1 MGALLVDLA
10 TGIAVILTIYARPTA
25 VLGMLVTSLLLVPAT
40 LITPHLHTSY
50 ATVNHVIVGAAALR
64 LALMARRG
72 GYRHLFRATPLHL
85 ALGMLIVTWAADGVV
100 FAPASGIAATALQ
113 RLINLGFV
121 AGFFVVVLAL
131 LRLIDNPRYVMR
143 LVVTAF
149 AGAVGIA
156 VIEHLTHQAYGAKL
170 FDLAGARGST
180 TAAHVLES
188 RAGHLRVRSSS
199 EFALSFAWLGVM
211 LVPLLTV
218 CVTRMRN
225 WLTIGLPLLVV
236 TAGAI
241 YWTYSRSAA
250 ASIPLALLLLAL
262 AVRERRT
269 ALLAASSVL
278 VAVGLFLADPAIRHH
293 LSLSID
299 KGSVG
304 VRFQRLPP
312 ILGAVSHHAY
322 LGLGIGGLQAI
333 GVPTTDNFYL
343 NAYGDTG
350 AVGAAILL
358 AMCLTALIQAGRGF
372 RLTDLF
378 RRQLAVAAFIG
389 LIAFLGSGVVLDS
402 LLLTQPAELVML
414 LLAISTS
421 VAEPELGPIQMPQWS
436 LPRVV
441 FLSGI
446 GALAGLG
453 ALLAAPVTVSQER
466 AFATV
471 SAFRNAGAFDAV
483 TSGQLLI
490 ANVCDIATAIQ
501 PSLPDV
507 HFSCLDD
514 FGPAGVGTLRVESPT
529 TTQTLA
535 AYTTLTT
542 SVQSSAVMR
551 GFQTLPSGPPISA
564 RSSIW
569 RTAPASGAALGA
581 AIGMIAP
588 LPIRRRRKPAM
599 SHR

>member
-50 ATVNHVIVGAAALR
+50 ATFNHVLVAAAALR
-64 LALMARRG
+64 LALMARQG
-72 GYRHLFRATPLHL
+72 GYRDLFRATPVHL
-85 ALGMLIVTWAADGVV
+85 GLGLLIVTWAADGVV

-113 RLINLGFV
+113 RLVNLGFV
-121 AGFFVVVLAL
+121 ALFFVVALAL
-131 LRLIDNPRYVMR
+131 LRLIDNPRFVMR

-149 AGAVGIA
+149 AGAVVIA
-156 VIEHLTHQAYGAKL
+156 VVEHFSHRAYGERL
-170 FDLAGARGST
+170 FDFAGAPGST
-180 TAAHVLES
+180 TAAHVLET
-188 RAGHLRVRSSS
+188 RAGHLRVRSSA
-199 EFALSFAWLGVM
+199 EFALAFAWLGVM
-211 LVPLLTV
+211 LFPLVTV
-218 CVTRMRN
+218 CVTRMRH
-225 WLTIGLPLLVV
+225 WLTIGLPLLTV
-236 TAGAI
+236 TAGAV

-262 AVRERRT
+262 AIRERRT

-293 LSLSID
+293 LSLAVD

-312 ILGAVSHHAY
+312 ILDAVSHHAY

-358 AMCLTALIQAGRGF
+358 ALCLTAVIQASRGF
-372 RLTDLF
+372 RLTDPL
-378 RRQLAVAAFIG
+378 RRQLTVAAFIG

-414 LLAISTS
+414 LLAISTA
-421 VAEPELGPIQMPQWS
+421 VAEPELGFIQMPQWS
-436 LPRVV
+436 LPRLM
-441 FLSGI
+441 FLSGA
-446 GALAGLG
+446 GALIGLG
-453 ALLAAPVTVSQER
+453 ALLLAPTTVSQQR
-466 AFATV
+466 SFQTV
-471 SAFRNAGAFDAV
+471 SAFRNAGPYDAV
-483 TSGQLLI
+483 TSGRLLI
-490 ANVCDIATAIQ
+490 ANVCDIAAAIQ

-507 HFSCLDD
+507 HITCLDD
-514 FGPAGVGTLRVESPT
+514 FGPAGVGSLRVESPT
-529 TTQTLA
+529 AGQTLA
-535 AYTTLTT
+535 AYSTLTN
-542 SVQSSAVMR
+542 SVLTSAVMR
-551 GFQTLPSGPPISA
+551 GFQTFPTGPPISA
-564 RSSIW
+564 RASIW

-581 AIGMIAP
+581 ALGIIAP
-588 LPIRRRRKPAM
+588 LPIRRRR
-599 SHR
+599 R

>member
-25 VLGMLVTSLLLVPAT
+25 VLGMLVSSMLLVPAT

-50 ATVNHVIVGAAALR
+50 ATVNHVLVAAAALR
-64 LALMARRG
+64 LALMARQG
-72 GYRHLFRATPLHL
+72 GNRHLFRATPLHL
-85 ALGMLIVTWAADGVV
+85 ALGLLIVTWAADGVV
-100 FAPASGIAATALQ
+100 FAPSSGIAATALQ
-113 RLINLGFV
+113 RLANLGFV
-121 AGFFVVVLAL
+121 AMFFVVALAL
-131 LRLIDNPRYVMR
+131 LRLINNPQFVLR
-143 LVVTAF
+143 LVVTVF
-149 AGAVGIA
+149 AGAVALA
-156 VIEHLTHQAYGAKL
+156 VLEHFTHNAYGEQV
-170 FDLAGARGST
+170 FNFAGARGST
-180 TAAHVLES
+180 TAAHVLET
-188 RAGHLRVRSSS
+188 RTGHLRVRSSA
-199 EFALSFAWLGVM
+199 EFALAFAWLGVM
-211 LVPLLTV
+211 LVPLVTV

-225 WLTIGLPLLVV
+225 WLTIGLPLLLV
-236 TAGAI
+236 TAGAV

-250 ASIPLALLLLAL
+250 AAIPLALLLLAF

-293 LSLSID
+293 LSLSVD

-312 ILGAVSHHAY
+312 ILDAVSHHAY

-372 RLTDLF
+372 RVTDPF
-378 RRQLAVAAFIG
+378 RRQLAVASFIG

-402 LLLTQPAELVML
+402 LLLTQPAEVVML

-421 VAEPELGPIQMPQWS
+421 VAEPELGLMQLPQWS
-436 LPRVV
+436 LPRVM
-441 FLSGI
+441 FLSGT
-446 GALAGLG
+446 GALIGLG
-453 ALLAAPVTVSQER
+453 ALMIAPVTVSQQR
-466 AFATV
+466 AFQTV
-471 SAFRNAGAFDAV
+471 SAFRNAGQYDAV
-483 TSGQLLI
+483 TSGRLLI

-501 PSLPDV
+501 PSLPNV

-529 TTQTLA
+529 TSQTLD
-535 AYTTLTT
+535 AYSTLAN
-542 SVQSSAVMR
+542 SVQASAVMR
-551 GFQTLPSGPPISA
+551 GYATFTTGPPISA

-581 AIGMIAP
+581 AVGFIAP
-588 LPIRRRRKPAM
+588 LPIRRRR
-599 SHR
+599 R